1 MRQFWVVGGV
11 YESTA
16 FNNLV
21 DGAEEVRE
29 GPFDD
34 YDKALKVWQRLAW
47 ETVDD
52 ANAHF
57 HIEEDDMTAG
67 GKGAFWV
74 IGGSF
79 KDTSFREWAGVP
91 ERHGPFETY
100 AEAEAKW
107 QELAWATVDDATA
120 QYRIESIQ
128 PTDGGDDSAA
138 PERLAYRFLTG
149 PDTREFC
156 EKISAAL
163 ADGYVLYG
171 DPTMIVQDGKAVCGQ
186 AVILP
191 AEAKKTAKTE
201 RESASVD

>member
-16 FNNLV
+16 FKNLA
-21 DGAEEVRE
+21 DGSQEVRE

-100 AEAEAKW
+100 AEAKPVAG
-107 QELAWATVDDATA
+107 T
-120 QYRIESIQ
+120 
-128 PTDGGDDSAA
+128 
-138 PERLAYRFLTG
+138 RLGHGRRRHCAVPHR
-149 PDTREFC
+149 
-156 EKISAAL
+156 
-163 ADGYVLYG
+163 V
-171 DPTMIVQDGKAVCGQ
+171 DPTGRQ
-186 AVILP
+186 
-191 AEAKKTAKTE
+191 
-201 RESASVD
+201 

>member
-16 FNNLV
+16 FKNLA
-21 DGAEEVRE
+21 DGTQEVRE
-29 GPFDD
+29 GPFQT
-34 YDKALKVWQRLAW
+34 YDNALKVWQQLAW

-57 HIEEDDMTAG
+57 HIEEVDLTAG

-79 KDTSFREWAGVP
+79 KDTSFKEWAGIP
-91 ERHGPFETY
+91 ERHGPFESY
-100 AEAEAKW
+100 EQAEAKW
-107 QELAWATVDDATA
+107 QERAWATVDDASA
-120 QYRIESIQ
+120 QFRIESIQ
-128 PTDGGDDSAA
+128 PLEGEEGGTAA
-138 PERLAYRFLTG
+138 TERLAYRFLTG
-149 PDTREFC
+149 PNTREFC

-163 ADGYVLYG
+163 ADGYQLYG
-171 DPTMIVQDGKAVCGQ
+171 DPMMMVQDGEAVCGQ

-191 AEAKKTAKTE
+191 PAADK
-201 RESASVD
+201 